1 MKAKKAKNA
10 MKAKSFDSGDAAVVA
25 YVHAERDIELS
36 VMKYEKHLRA
46 KYEKHMRAK
55 VTNYARQSRA
65 KLEADHGIA
74 RTVEGQIETGAE
86 E

>member
-1 MKAKKAKNA
+1 
-10 MKAKSFDSGDAAVVA
+10 MKAKSFDSGDAAVVS
-25 YVHAERDIELS
+25 YIHAERDMEIS

-46 KYEKHMRAK
+46 ELEKEYHHM
-55 VTNYARQSRA
+55 VTNYARRSRA